1 MANRTRLW
9 ITQHPEEI
17 QDEKVGEFREARQSI
32 VAGNPEPS
40 APYCFRKKAGVKVQ
54 RLSAH
59 HLKQN
64 KPR

>member
-9 ITQHPEEI
+9 ITQHPEET
-17 QDEKVGEFREARQSI
+17 QDEKVGEFREAPTIRR
-32 VAGNPEPS
+32 GNPEPS
-40 APYCFRKKAGVKVQ
+40 PDVTSGKVQ
-54 RLSAH
+54 RLCTH